1 MRYFTHLVTPIVHIL
16 LCHTLSMA
24 QETSPAP
31 SPPSI
36 RVIGVGSE
44 WFWSMA
50 QFLAVSLTLFF
61 IYRQIK
67 LQGYGN
73 MLSSLNALQERW
85 RAETL
90 RNARRLVCE
99 SYQQK
104 TNEINEPE
112 LLVAG
117 FFEELGLYL
126 KKKAL
131 ETDLV
136 WELYSFWIENY
147 WRMLEPSILA
157 TRSKATD
164 DSWFSNFQYLYE
176 QMAVYSKQKGI
187 SMPADV
193 EADIK
198 TFIDVELQR
207 IEFIDRIVPEPD
219 ATNK

>member
-1 MRYFTHLVTPIVHIL
+1 MKYFPHLAASLAYIL
-16 LCHTLSMA
+16 LCNVLVMA
-24 QETSPAP
+24 QETSP
-31 SPPSI
+31 PPTPTPT
-36 RVIGVGSE
+36 RYFGTGSE

-50 QFLAVSLTLFF
+50 QFLAVSITLIF
-61 IYRQIK
+61 IYRQMK

-99 SYQQK
+99 SYQEK
-104 TNEINEPE
+104 KSEINEPE

-117 FFEELGLYL
+117 FFEELGIYL

-131 ETDLV
+131 EVELV

-157 TRSKATD
+157 TRTATD
-164 DSWFSNFQYLYE
+164 NSWFSNFQYLYE
-176 QMAVYSKQKGI
+176 RMAAYSKRKGI
-187 SMPADV
+187 SPSVDI

-207 IEFIDRIVPEPD
+207 IEFINKAAPEP
-219 ATNK
+219 ATPK